1 MSHNTVPDDMV
12 LEALTKRLSQLDCS
26 SKGWILHG
34 FPMTR
39 DQAEGLAKAGHQP
52 NRYVAF
58 RPIKIAKIIMFSWL
72 YRVYFLDI
80 PPDSVLERLTLQ
92 RLDPLTGE
100 R

>member
-1 MSHNTVPDDMV
+1 MM
-12 LEALTKRLSQLDCS
+12 LEALTKRLNQLDCAT
-26 SKGWILHG
+26 KGWVLHG

-39 DQAEGLAKAGHQP
+39 DQAEGLAKAGHHP
-52 NRYVAF
+52 NRYAIEKHFHACICVYA
-58 RPIKIAKIIMFSWL
+58 IL
-72 YRVYFLDI
+72 HRVYFLDI